1 MEQELSP
8 NPPLAFSNI
17 TPAQFATLTVK
28 AKSAGIDLAGNT
40 GTASKFGVEVTWNYS
55 PDTQQ
60 LTLQCLKTPF
70 FMSAADVHTKLQAL
84 VQQSLSAS

>member
-1 MEQELSP
+1 MSQ

-17 TPAQFATLTVK
+17 TPAQFAALTAK
-28 AKSAGIDLAGNT
+28 ANSAGMNLAGNS

-60 LTLQCLKTPF
+60 LTLQCLKTPIF
-70 FMSAADVHTKLQAL
+70 LSAADVHAKLQAL
-84 VQQSLSAS
+84 VQQSLSAA